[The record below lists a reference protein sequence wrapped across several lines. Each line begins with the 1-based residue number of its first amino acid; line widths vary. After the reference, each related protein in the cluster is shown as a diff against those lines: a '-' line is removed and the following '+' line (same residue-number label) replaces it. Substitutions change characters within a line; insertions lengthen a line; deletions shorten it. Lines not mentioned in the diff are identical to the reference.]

1 MGCKDFRLAWY
12 VCASLCVGACASPT
26 VLHAALGSKGKLPWN
41 AKFVSQSV
49 LHRRYNADEVQA
61 GLDSAK
67 AACEASR
74 WPHQVLRV
82 VHTYGTLCKFYPPT
96 FRHIADLLPPGAA
109 PADDITPRSGTRPE
123 TADRS
128 RSARPSSAPRSS
140 STAPL
145 FSPVR
150 YRLHVGRRGPRL
162 RAVATVVGVALVS
175 GCALSRRSKVQW

>member
-61 GLDSAK
+61 ELDSAT
-67 AACEASR
+67 AACEAAR
-74 WPHQVLRV
+74 WPHQVVRV
-82 VHTYGTLCKFYPPT
+82 VHTYDTLCKFYPPT
-96 FRHIADLLPPGAA
+96 FRHIPDLLSPGAA
-109 PADDITPRSGTRPE
+109 RADDITPRSGTRPE

-128 RSARPSSAPRSS
+128 RSGRHSSAPRSA
-140 STAPL
+140 STAPVSSL
-145 FSPVR
+145 VR
-150 YRLHVGRRGPRL
+150 YRWHVGRGEPRL

-175 GCALSRRSKVQW
+175 GFALSRRSKVRW

>member
-1 MGCKDFRLAWY
+1 MQA
-12 VCASLCVGACASPT
+12 CVRWCLRKFNNNNN
-26 VLHAALGSKGKLPWN
+26 VLHAALGSRGTLPWN

-49 LHRRYNADEVQA
+49 LPQRYNADKVQA
-61 GLDSAK
+61 ELDSAK
-67 AACEASR
+67 AASEAVR
-74 WPHQVLRV
+74 WPHVVRV
-82 VHTYGTLCKFYPPT
+82 VHTYDTLCKFYPPT
-96 FRHIADLLPPGAA
+96 FRHIPDLLSPGAA
-109 PADDITPRSGTRPE
+109 PADDINPRSGTRPE